1 MHKKV
6 IKHLKRDIAESKKM
20 TREDKSL
27 IKSLKHSTEAKM
39 EDKGY
44 ECKMPK
50 RKKKQLFIRKEQI

>member
-6 IKHLKRDIAESKKM
+6 IKHLKQDMKDFKKEAK
-20 TREDKSL
+20 EDKSL

-39 EDKGY
+39 EEKGY

-50 RKKKQLFIRKEQI
+50 KKKK